1 MIEEGV
7 RKYGSWWVVG
17 TTAKW
22 AKDLSS
28 HSSRIELV
36 MATWSGVAPS
46 DEHHGQD
53 CLFRGFCPQ
62 LWWTVPW
69 GQGR

>member
-1 MIEEGV
+1 MIELDLKKHGESSMIEEGV

-28 HSSRIELV
+28 QQPRMDH
-36 MATWSGVAPS
+36 MATLSQS
-46 DEHHGQD
+46 STE
-53 CLFRGFCPQ
+53 
-62 LWWTVPW
+62 
-69 GQGR
+69 